1 MFRSI
6 VLLVG
11 GLASLSTTL
20 LLAQDASL
28 GQKFGQGVHDYFSG
42 DFVGAYEQLT
52 SAINAGSKDPRVFY
66 FRGLAYLELGRK
78 QEASMDF
85 RKGAQLEATDTNKFY
100 NVSKALE
107 RVQGP
112 GRAALESYRVDA
124 RMVVME
130 HAEKLRK
137 ARYEALQREES
148 RVLRVQPL
156 TPPEPIETPKAT
168 KATVE
173 PAAKPEKPETAVV
186 APQAPAK
193 PASEKKSSLLG
204 AVGKALGK
212 AVAGES
218 DKPAAEKKPAEAEK
232 PFGEAPAAEEKP
244 AAKEKPA
251 KEDANP
257 DDPFAK

>member
-6 VLLVG
+6 VLLVV

-130 HAEKLRK
+130 RAEKLRK

-156 TPPEPIETPKAT
+156 TPPEPIETPN
-168 KATVE
+168 ATVE
-173 PAAKPEKPETAVV
+173 PAAKPDKPEAAVV
-186 APQAPAK
+186 APQAPVK
-193 PASEKKSSLLG
+193 PASEKKSNLLG
-204 AVGKALGK
+204 VMGKALGK

-218 DKPAAEKKPAEAEK
+218 DKPAAEEKPAEAEK
-232 PFGEAPAAEEKP
+232 PFGEAP